1 MEEHTKNMKIVWAV
15 VERTQADSATKSFW
29 TRVGVGFT
37 NRDGSLT
44 LRLDAIPLSGRLQV
58 REWEPMDRQTDSNEP
73 PSRSRPRTPAAP
85 AGDALI

>member
-1 MEEHTKNMKIVWAV
+1 MEEQAKNMKIVWAV
-15 VERTQADSATKSFW
+15 VERTQSGSAAKSFW
-29 TRVGVGFT
+29 TRVGVGFV

-58 REWEPMDRQTDSNEP
+58 REWEPMDRQADSNESQ
-73 PSRSRPRTPAAP
+73 SRSRTRPPTGP

>member
-1 MEEHTKNMKIVWAV
+1 MEEQTKNMKIVWAV
-15 VERTQADSATKSFW
+15 VERTQSGSATKSFW
-29 TRVGVGFT
+29 TRVGVGFV

-73 PSRSRPRTPAAP
+73 QSRTRPRTPTAP